1 MKSSGTFFSIIS
13 VREWPV
19 CRSHQGENKTSF
31 YLVPLKNFVWEKF
44 VRFGPFLF
52 CKKAN
57 QSLPRTAWNQD
68 NCGIWALLARN
79 LVVFRRMFRNLM
91 LLLNHSSNV
100 FLEMNSC
107 YVNCL
112 YDECCKKCTDSHHFR
127 RKHVWSWLWVSESP
141 IMETLT
147 LKQHVDKIN
156 SGYGGAKLFWWYKVS

>member
-19 CRSHQGENKTSF
+19 CRSHQGENKASF
-31 YLVPLKNFVWEKF
+31 YLVSLKNFVWEKF
-44 VRFGPFLF
+44 VRLGPFLF

-57 QSLPRTAWNQD
+57 RSLPKTAWDQD

-79 LVVFRRMFRNLM
+79 LVVFRRMFRNLL
-91 LLLNHSSNV
+91 LLLNHRCYML
-100 FLEMNSC
+100 LEMNSC